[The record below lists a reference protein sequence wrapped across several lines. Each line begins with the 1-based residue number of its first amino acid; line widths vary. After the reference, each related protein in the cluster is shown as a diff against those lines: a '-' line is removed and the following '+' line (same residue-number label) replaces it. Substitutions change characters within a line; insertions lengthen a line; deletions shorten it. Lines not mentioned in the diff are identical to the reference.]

1 MDTEKVEAA
10 VTTLLQA
17 TGDPNL
23 DRDDL
28 LEQTPKR
35 VARAWGEWFSGYQDD
50 PARILAKSFDDVSGY
65 SGIIVLRDI
74 PFFSHCE
81 HHLAQIE
88 GSATVA
94 YLPGG
99 GSPRAV
105 GLSKLARLVGC
116 FSRRLQIQ
124 ERMTAQIAKAMIDHL
139 GCEGVGVVVTAVHGC
154 MTTRGVRLHGA
165 EMVTS
170 EMLGRFRGDR
180 AARAEALALMGL

>member
-1 MDTEKVEAA
+1 MASEVEAA
-10 VTTLLQA
+10 VLTLLRA
-17 TGDPNL
+17 TRDPNL

-35 VARAWGEWFSGYQDD
+35 VARAWGEWFSGYEED
-50 PARILAKSFDDVSGY
+50 PAQILAKSFEDVSSY
-65 SGIIVLRDI
+65 DGIIVLRDI

-88 GSATVA
+88 GRATVA

-99 GSPRAV
+99 ESRRAV
-105 GLSKLARLVGC
+105 GLSKLARLVFC

-124 ERMTAQIAKAMIDHL
+124 ERMTAQIAQAVMDHL
-139 GCEGVGVVVTAVHGC
+139 KAEGCGVVVKAIHGC
-154 MTTRGVRLHGA
+154 TTTRGVKIHGA

-170 EMLGRFRGDR
+170 SMLGRFRTD
-180 AARAEALALMGL
+180 AVARSEALALMGC